1 MAGTVLAAL
10 LLLSAALAT
19 PPVRAQ
25 DAPLAELSAAALAL
39 SAQARRATP
48 ERGTA
53 IVLGSALDDA
63 VLRDVSMQ
71 IDDDTPIVY
80 QFNENEAH
88 ALNEGGLK
96 SLASVPTQAIGT
108 HRLRAEFHARADTGK
123 PHARLITARIDQ
135 PFDTAATPAV
145 LALTVRAVN
154 VLSSASLDLQTF
166 GADPLPHEADLLL
179 AGDRPFAAAVLFEVS
194 NLGDPARVQ
203 AARSRLGL
211 PADAGTTPPLLSRYN
226 AAIADRNAGQDA
238 ALQQLGEAS
247 VQDTQGLAA
256 RDLGNVTLGYRA
268 LQEGRVD
275 LAADSFR
282 RVRSPGPYSN
292 AAMLGLGWSCL
303 LPSGEHAA
311 AMPVSLRPASA
322 DAIAV
327 TRRQTPFRYLQAVVD
342 GKRADDLRRALVPWS
357 ELIGRDPLDPAVQ
370 EGMLVIP
377 YALDHLGAHAQAQDY
392 YQRAVDRLQAARQT
406 LSAAQHEVS
415 DGSVLAELD
424 ARDADT
430 RSGWPRLL
438 VERQGDRAVPLRTLI
453 EDPQVASSLHDY
465 RQLQEMDRAL
475 ADDRARLA
483 DQDPA
488 LAAQIDAL
496 RTRIAGARETVAV
509 TARQALV
516 ASLQAR
522 DRQTSVYLAEAEF
535 ALARI
540 DDRLPHGAS
549 AP

>member
-1 MAGTVLAAL
+1 MLSAL
-10 LLLSAALAT
+10 LLSTTLAVTPISHAQGAA
-19 PPVRAQ
+19 
-25 DAPLAELSAAALAL
+25 LAELSASALAL
-39 SAQARRATP
+39 SVQARRATP
-48 ERGTA
+48 ERGTV

-63 VLRDVSMQ
+63 VLRDISVQ
-71 IDDDTPIVY
+71 IDDNPPITY

-96 SLASVPTQAIGT
+96 FLASVPAKAIGA
-108 HRLRAEFHARADTGK
+108 HRLRAEFRARADTGK
-123 PHARLITARIDQ
+123 PHATLFTARIDQ
-135 PFDTAATPAV
+135 HFDTAATPAV
-145 LALTVRAVN
+145 LALTVRAGN

-179 AGDRPFAAAVLFEVS
+179 AGDRPFAAAVLFAVS
-194 NLGDPARVQ
+194 NLGEPARVQ
-203 AARSRLGL
+203 AARSRFGL
-211 PADAGTTPPLLSRYN
+211 QADASATPPIVSRYN
-226 AAIADRNAGQDA
+226 AAIANQGTEQDA
-238 ALQQLGEAS
+238 ALQQLGEVS
-247 VQDTQGLAA
+247 VQDSQGLAA
-256 RDLGNVTLGYRA
+256 RDLGNVTFGYRA

-275 LAADSFR
+275 LAAASFR

-342 GKRADDLRRALVPWS
+342 GKRADDPRRALVPWS

-392 YQRAVDRLQAARQT
+392 EQRAVDRLQAARQT
-406 LSAAQHEVS
+406 LLAAQHEVS

-438 VERQGDRAVPLRTLI
+438 VERHGDRAAVPLRTLI
-453 EDPQVASSLHDY
+453 EDPDVASSLHDY

-475 ADDRARLA
+475 ADDRTRLA

-496 RTRIAGARETVAV
+496 RTRIAGARETVAS

-522 DRQTSVYLAEAEF
+522 DRQTSAYLAEAEF